1 MPTMDL
7 TNDPRTYA
15 VVGATGQQ
23 GGAVV
28 AALISRGQGVRALV
42 RDPESDRAKALADQG
57 VELVRADLTDPDSL
71 QTAFTGV
78 DGVFAMTTPREG
90 GPEAETEAG
99 LAIVDAAQAAGVPH
113 LLFSSVGGAERET
126 GIPHFESKR
135 RVEEH
140 LQSLP
145 LRSTI
150 VRPVF
155 FMDNLTQF
163 MTPRE
168 EDGVLVLRAPLA
180 PEVPLQM
187 VAVSDIGTVA
197 AALLINP
204 DAAPG
209 GELEIAGDDLTP
221 EQIAATFGAQAGL
234 PARFEP
240 VPTDGMDEDSK
251 AMFDWFTRVPAYQAD
266 FGRTR
271 ELDPAVLDF
280 AAFLATGPGGS

>member
-7 TNDPRTYA
+7 TDNPRTFA

-28 AALISRGQGVRALV
+28 TALLRHGQGVRALV
-42 RDPESDRAKALADQG
+42 RDRESDKSMALADQG
-57 VELVRADLTDPDSL
+57 VELVRADLTDPSSL
-71 QTAFTGV
+71 QGAFTGM

-90 GPEAETEAG
+90 GPEAETETG
-99 LAIVDAAQAAGVPH
+99 LSIVDAAQAADVPH
-113 LLFSSVGGAERET
+113 LVFSSVGGAERKT

-135 RVEEH
+135 RVEEQ
-140 LQSLP
+140 LESLA

-163 MTPRE
+163 MTPQE

-187 VAVSDIGTVA
+187 IAVTDVGNVA

-209 GELEIAGDDLTP
+209 GGLEIAGDELTP
-221 EQIAATFGAQAGL
+221 EQIAATFGARAGK
-234 PARFEP
+234 PTRFEP
-240 VPTDGMDEDSK
+240 APLDVLDDDSR
-251 AMFDWFTRVPAYQAD
+251 AMFTWFATLPAYQAD

-271 ELDPAVLDF
+271 QLDPEVLDF
-280 AAFLATGPGGS
+280 AAFLDAR